1 MIEVKLSFAT
11 LADMLAHFACTTQ
24 PALTGAAASATIT
37 PEKQAAA
44 IASTAAGKAAKATK
58 DAAPKNPET
67 PVEALAQAVEKTAP
81 ARVYETSGLAE
92 KIAKAVAAKGKE
104 PVIALLVKHKA
115 VNAEGKPNGKALPVE
130 AFDAFEADIDALMK
144 PTEDLG

>member
-11 LADMLAHFACTTQ
+11 IADMLAHFACTTQ
-24 PALTGAAASATIT
+24 PALTGVAASATIT
-37 PEKQAAA
+37 AEKQAAA
-44 IASTAAGKAAKATK
+44 IASTAAGKKAAK

-115 VNAEGKPNGKALPVE
+115 VNAEGKPNGKALPVD
-130 AFDAFEADIDALMK
+130 AFDAFEVDIDALMK